1 MARNKYDFIQDIL
14 TDKKLTPSQR
24 ERVLMLTANE
34 IKKDKE
40 IGLALQERVTKLEG
54 GKSVTAK
61 PKKIKIEKGHPVE
74 PRNLLM
80 FSDESP
86 PIPEGNKVVS
96 LSKLM
101 GTRSK
106 SIKKKNE
113 TSFHKGLPKY
123 FDPKHLYHF
132 LFEYNQDEVLKLTC
146 HDVDSDEISTINKLC
161 GTENYDF
168 TKHLDLIL
176 ETFDTFE
183 KKYAPH
189 FIKNIIRGYLKGEDY
204 QGKPLK
210 NGWSSDHIKIHWSS
224 PQLLEWS
231 KEDENLNTPPNLN
244 EELFAERELLG
255 FEFKTEK
262 SIITGKSIRN
272 FTQLVLHFKHLFHL
286 RRNNSLK
293 KIISHKNK
301 AEGWDSKIDF
311 SLHELNE
318 NIEFFTDID
327 KVVQGYSDIIK
338 LIIEQNDNSPGNPEV
353 ELSFEKDKDRFLFA
367 IHHLNSVYAKSID
380 DTLGRTGK
388 TYTKLIGKING
399 VCNLHLIADFG
410 KEGSGYI
417 NLWNIN
423 RPSFKR
429 MQNQKGVKHI
439 FEFTK

>member
-24 ERVLMLTANE
+24 EKVLLLTANE
-34 IKKDKE
+34 IKKDKKM
-40 IGLALQERVTKLEG
+40 GLALEERVTKLEE
-54 GKSVTAK
+54 GKGITAK
-61 PKKIKIEKGHPVE
+61 PKQPIIEQGKPIDI
-74 PRNLLM
+74 NQLLT
-80 FSDESP
+80 FSDETP
-86 PIPEGNKVVS
+86 PIPEDIRAVS
-96 LSKLM
+96 LSELM
-101 GTRSK
+101 GSNSK
-106 SIKKKNE
+106 SPKRKND
-113 TSFHKGLPKY
+113 TSFDKGLPKY

-132 LFEYNQDEVLKLTC
+132 LFEYNQDKVLKLTC
-146 HDVDSDEISTINKLC
+146 HDVDSDEISTINELC
-161 GTENYDF
+161 GTEEYDF
-168 TKHLDLIL
+168 EKHLNLIL

-210 NGWSSDHIKIHWSS
+210 NGWSSDHIKINWSS
-224 PQLLEWS
+224 PELLGWS
-231 KEDENLNTPPNLN
+231 KDEENLNTPPNLN
-244 EELFAERELLG
+244 EELFAEKELLG
-255 FEFKTEK
+255 FEFKAEK
-262 SIITGKSIRN
+262 STITGKSIRN

-293 KIISHKNK
+293 KIINHKNK
-301 AEGWDSKIDF
+301 AEGWDSKVEF
-311 SLHELNE
+311 SLDELNE

-338 LIIEQNDNSPGNPEV
+338 LIIEQNDNSQGKPEV
-353 ELSFEKDKDRFLFA
+353 ELSFEKDKERFLFT
-367 IHHLNSVYAKSID
+367 IHHKNSVYGKTVEDA
-380 DTLGRTGK
+380 LGRTGK

-417 NLWNIN
+417 NLWNID
-423 RPSFKR
+423 RSSFKR